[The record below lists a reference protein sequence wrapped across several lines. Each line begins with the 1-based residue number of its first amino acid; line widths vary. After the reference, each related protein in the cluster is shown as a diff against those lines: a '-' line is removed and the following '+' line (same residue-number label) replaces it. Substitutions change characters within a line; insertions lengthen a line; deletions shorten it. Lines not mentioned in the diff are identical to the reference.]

1 MDIVKDHLINYQM
14 ASVMDKLM
22 TVKQNNRITN
32 SFRDFTLYQEKIYM
46 CIMAALQEP
55 INLSFL
61 NKDYSQLRLFND
73 PKIIEINIPLNLIC
87 KARDYSKAR
96 NSILEMVSKTVTFR
110 YFDKNGQPR
119 IFSSSIFSADIPE
132 IATWKS
138 TVILKMQ
145 REVADY
151 LIEISKDAKG
161 IPIQYT
167 KYILNTALN
176 FKIKYSPKF
185 YLLICSWKKKG
196 AFQMSKIDLY
206 EHFSVNPN
214 SEYPIFKRDILKKV
228 QKELK
233 EKSDVYFEFKEIKDG
248 KTVVGVD
255 FRVFSKEVEDKDYQL
270 KSDSVRNMLKLHFGF
285 TDSELELVKDIFDR
299 ERFCYNIITKKLNH
313 VQEYFQNP
321 DHIVYDR
328 VKYTITALEGL
339 YDK

>member
-1 MDIVKDHLINYQM
+1 MT
-14 ASVMDKLM
+14 SSMDKLM

-61 NKDYSQLRLFND
+61 NKDYSQLTLFND
-73 PKIIEINIPLNLIC
+73 PKIIEINIPLKLIC
-87 KARDYSKAR
+87 KPRDYSKAR

-110 YFDKNGQPR
+110 YFDKQGQPR

-138 TVILKMQ
+138 TVVLKMQ

-161 IPIQYT
+161 NPIQYT

-196 AFQMSKIDLY
+196 AFQMSKLDLY
-206 EHFSVNPN
+206 EYLSVN
-214 SEYPIFKRDILKKV
+214 SSVEYPIFKRDILKKV

-255 FRVFSKEVEDKDYQL
+255 FKVFSKEVDDKDYQL
-270 KSDSVRNMLKLHFGF
+270 KSDSIKNMLKLHFGF
-285 TDSELELVKDIFDR
+285 TISDLESVSDIFDR
-299 ERFCYNIITKKLNH
+299 ERFSYNTLTSKLSY
-313 VQEYFQNP
+313 VQEYLQNP
-321 DHIVYDR
+321 DNVIYDR
-328 VKYTITALEGL
+328 VKYTISALQGV
-339 YDK
+339 YDN